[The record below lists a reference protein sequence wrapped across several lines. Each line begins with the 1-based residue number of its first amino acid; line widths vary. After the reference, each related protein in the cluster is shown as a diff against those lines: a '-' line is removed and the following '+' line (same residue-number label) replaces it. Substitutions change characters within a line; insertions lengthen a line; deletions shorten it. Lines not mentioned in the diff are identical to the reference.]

1 MRRSIFGYFCRRCF
15 ISFVKLSFSGV
26 AKLQKDYLA
35 WCAGNVRAGYK
46 AVEKDPLTNGLW
58 EIQLHLQACLI
69 FVIDSIIFKT
79 HADIKSWAQ
88 PEPYAAWAIILATL
102 RILTT
107 YLTYSSWEKGQ
118 ATGDETTASENLR
131 RFFEQHFHE
140 SNDSFVVVY

>member
-1 MRRSIFGYFCRRCF
+1 
-15 ISFVKLSFSGV
+15 
-26 AKLQKDYLA
+26 LA
-35 WCAGNVRAGYK
+35 WCAGNVQAGYE

-58 EIQLHLQACLI
+58 EIQPHLQVCLI

-79 HADIKSWAQ
+79 HADMKSWAQ
-88 PEPYAAWAIILATL
+88 PEPYAAWAIIFIILATL
-102 RILTT
+102 RILIS

-140 SNDSFVVVY
+140 SNDSYVVVY